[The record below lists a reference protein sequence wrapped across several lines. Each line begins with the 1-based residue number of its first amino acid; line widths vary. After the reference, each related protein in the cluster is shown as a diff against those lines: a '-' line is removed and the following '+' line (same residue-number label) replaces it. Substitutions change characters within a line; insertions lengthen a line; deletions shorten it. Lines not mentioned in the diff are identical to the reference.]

1 MTASLSN
8 LQEVRLCVLIS
19 VFSSLRFRA
28 RQTQALRDPHERLQ
42 RGGRGSQQPAAGGVC
57 RGSRCAKLLPLVL
70 CPAPRHSPPR
80 HTCSC
85 SALISLLLDF
95 RVSLNVANLATLL
108 LCLASTQRPLVAF
121 LFQKNNFLPLLSETF
136 GDSDVKPRSISSY
149 LLTSVAAILVPV
161 VTDLI
166 Y

>member
-1 MTASLSN
+1 M
-8 LQEVRLCVLIS
+8 LIS

-57 RGSRCAKLLPLVL
+57 RGSRCVKLLPLVL
-70 CPAPRHSPPR
+70 CPAPLTLLHR

-108 LCLASTQRPLVAF
+108 LCLASTQRPLVTF
-121 LFQKNNFLPLLSETF
+121 LFQKSDHSDKKNNFLLLLSETF

-149 LLTSVAAILVPV
+149 QLTSVAAISVPM